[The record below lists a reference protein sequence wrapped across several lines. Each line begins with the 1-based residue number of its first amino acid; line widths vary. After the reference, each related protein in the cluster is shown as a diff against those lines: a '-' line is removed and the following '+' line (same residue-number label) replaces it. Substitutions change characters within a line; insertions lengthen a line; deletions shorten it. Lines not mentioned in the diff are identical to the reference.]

1 MFSLATCIAQ
11 FALAMVK
18 LTDHRLI
25 NLFLLGEFLLQ
36 GVVLLLLLFHLVE
49 DGGDVALH
57 LL

>member
-1 MFSLATCIAQ
+1 
-11 FALAMVK
+11 MVK